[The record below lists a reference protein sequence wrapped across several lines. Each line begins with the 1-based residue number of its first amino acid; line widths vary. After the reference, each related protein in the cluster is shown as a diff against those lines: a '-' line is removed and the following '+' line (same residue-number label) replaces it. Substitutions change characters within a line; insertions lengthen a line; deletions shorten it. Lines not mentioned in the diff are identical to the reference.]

1 MPYYL
6 VKTNGEALVTV
17 EDGTIDTETTDIA
30 LLGKNYP
37 TYGFNLNQ
45 NFVKLLENFANVDQP
60 TNPLLGQLWYDSDNK
75 TINYYR
81 EGAVSNNWK
90 KISTIYEG
98 STAPNDSRIGDQ
110 WWDTSSS
117 QLKTYDGNDWV
128 IIGPQTSSTG
138 LLRISGTN
146 SFRVQIG
153 GTEVMTVD
161 SSGRMTLP
169 LAPTVQASGRS
180 GNSNYSGT
188 GSTVFNLWIPSTIT
202 TNIGSYF
209 SSGIFTAPVDGKY
222 RVHVNLVSLGKSGS
236 AAAHIAQ
243 WRLNDVPTNIQGYTY
258 HQDTSRQSLVA
269 SGVIEA
275 TTGDTITLVVATDT
289 GGSINYQYNSYSVEL
304 VG

>member
-17 EDGTIDTETTDIA
+17 EDGTIDTGTTDIA

-37 TYGFNLNQ
+37 TYGLNLNQ
-45 NFVKLLENFANVDQP
+45 NFIKLLENFANVDQP
-60 TNPLLGQLWYDSDNK
+60 ANALLGQLWYDSDNK

-98 STAPNDSRIGDQ
+98 STAPDDSRIGDQ

-169 LAPTVQASGRS
+169 LAPAVQASGRS

-188 GSTVFNLWIPSTIT
+188 GSTVFNLWIPGTVT

-209 SSGIFTAPVDGKY
+209 SSGTFTAPVDGRY

-243 WRLNDVPTNIQGYTY
+243 WRLNDVPTTIQGYTY

-269 SGVIEA
+269 GGIIEA
-275 TTGDTITLVVATDT
+275 TAGDLITLVVATDT
-289 GGSINYQYNSYSVEL
+289 GGSINYQYNSYSIEL